1 MHPDEDYAYETQRQ
15 RQLDEEFEMDIDYAA
30 IIEKANTRKD
40 VLVQLTEHLKEAPA
54 KYDEVQEA
62 IQWVAELI
70 ELFAPLDTEGR
81 ALLPT
86 PVRCSLEY
94 AASMRTFLESAVFR
108 QWNGIDTGLKEL
120 AAHV

>member
-1 MHPDEDYAYETQRQ
+1 MRPDEDYAYEMRRQ
-15 RQLDEEFEMDIDYAA
+15 RRLDEEFEMDIDYAA
-30 IIEKANTRKD
+30 IIEKANVRKD

-54 KYDEVQEA
+54 KYDGVQEA
-62 IQWVAELI
+62 IQWVAKLI
-70 ELFAPLDTEGR
+70 GLFEPLDAEGR

-94 AASMRTFLESAVFR
+94 AASMHTFLNSAVSR
-108 QWNGIDTGLKEL
+108 QWNGVDTGLKEL